1 MKRPRPPLDRAFAL
15 GKSVVPIASLA
26 PVPKARRPRAFSFAL
41 CAGVLLLAGAT
52 AAPAQIVPPHGDEIY
67 RPKAGQ
73 SGKDVM
79 WLGSSE
85 KIVAAMLRAAKVGPT
100 DLVVDLGAGDGRIAI
115 AAARDFGARAI
126 GIEYEPPMAEL
137 ARRNAERAGVSN
149 RVRFIT
155 GDIFREDFTAA
166 TVVTMYLLPELN
178 LQLRPQILAM
188 KPGTRIVSHAWTMA
202 EWQPDEL
209 IRGESMDAY
218 LWIVP
223 ARVEG
228 RWTIAEVNGSASAT
242 VDIVQRF
249 QRIGG
254 TITIAGETQPLLG
267 AFVSGPDLGFTFV
280 DRDGG
285 LKAVRLTVDGDRAT
299 GNSRLDEWAVPLRA
313 ERVKRAG

>member
-1 MKRPRPPLDRAFAL
+1 MVRTSSA
-15 GKSVVPIASLA
+15 VPAS
-26 PVPKARRPRAFSFAL
+26 KARRTRAFSFARG
-41 CAGVLLLAGAT
+41 AGALLLAFAT

-73 SGKDVM
+73 AGKDVM

-85 KIVAAMLRAAKVGPT
+85 KIVAAMLRAAKVGPN

-137 ARRNAERAGVSN
+137 ARRNAERAGVAN
-149 RVRFIT
+149 RVRFVT

-178 LQLRPQILAM
+178 LQLRPQLLAM

-228 RWTIAEVNGSASAT
+228 RWMVAEENGRVSAT

-267 AFVSGPDLGFTFV
+267 AFVSGPELGFTFV

-313 ERVKRAG
+313 ERVKRV

>member
-1 MKRPRPPLDRAFAL
+1 MSTADPL
-15 GKSVVPIASLA
+15 
-26 PVPKARRPRAFSFAL
+26 PKARRPRAFSFAG
-41 CAGVLLLAGAT
+41 CAGTLMLAFAT
-52 AAPAQIVPPHGDEIY
+52 SAAAQIVPPHGDEIY

-79 WLGSSE
+79 WLGTSE
-85 KIVAAMLRAAKVGPT
+85 KLVAAMLRAAKVGPT
-100 DLVVDLGAGDGRIAI
+100 DQVVDLGAGDGRIAI

-137 ARRNAERAGVSN
+137 ARRNAERAGVAN
-149 RVRFIT
+149 RVRIVT

-178 LQLRPQILAM
+178 LQLRPQLLAM

-228 RWTIAEVNGSASAT
+228 RWTITEVNGSASAT

-267 AFVSGPDLGFTFV
+267 AFVSGPELGFTFV

-299 GNSRLDEWAVPLRA
+299 GNSRLDEWAVPLQAR
-313 ERVKRAG
+313 RVRG